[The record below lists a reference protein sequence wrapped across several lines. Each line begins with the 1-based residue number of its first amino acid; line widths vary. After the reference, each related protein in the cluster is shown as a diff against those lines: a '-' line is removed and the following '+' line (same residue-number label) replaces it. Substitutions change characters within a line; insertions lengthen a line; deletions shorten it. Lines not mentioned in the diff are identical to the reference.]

1 MNHAAVPSDQ
11 QIFHTVFWIIMGAA
25 AVFISAAILLV
36 R

>member
-1 MNHAAVPSDQ
+1 MNHAVPTEQ
-11 QIFHTVFWIIMGAA
+11 QIFHTVFWIVMAAA